1 MEIKRTKRSFAIFD
15 DDKTLMGEIIY
26 EANEGCMVAVKTFV
40 DPLHR
45 GKGLAKILVDTL
57 VAEARRNH
65 MKIIPQC
72 SYVLKTFVEN
82 QEYKDVWEQDPR
94 KQQASCRI

>member
-57 VAEARRNH
+57 LLSE
-65 MKIIPQC
+65 KKPYEIIPQC